1 METRASYLIVGIFV
15 IAGFTGL
22 VFAAMWITGTRAD
35 RSMAV
40 YDIYFEGSVTG
51 LAPGNSVQ
59 YRGIPVGS
67 VIDMR
72 IDPENVE
79 KILVTIEIDATTPI
93 KADTEATLAMQG
105 ITGLSFVQLAGGT
118 QSAADLVAPPGRGRP
133 IIASRPSQLAEL
145 FDAAPELLRRAI
157 AVVEQME
164 EILSPEN
171 QQRIA
176 DTLENIENMTGAV
189 AGGSDDIGRIL
200 SEGSEAIADLRKL
213 TGALAEN
220 SDDISSILSDGAGT
234 MKDFRTLTGALA
246 DNSGDI
252 ETLLASGADTMENV
266 DKITGTLVESSDDIG
281 KMLAEGAATM
291 VELRQA
297 AASAKTM
304 LVSVEGDIGS
314 ISKDA
319 RAVLVDVRRAVG
331 QLAVASEEFTKILTD
346 NSDAIDNFASTGL
359 YEFSQFLS
367 EARVLVAALTRL
379 TAQMERD
386 PARFLFGDQQKGVEV
401 Q

>member
-67 VIDMR
+67 VIGMR

-105 ITGLSFVQLAGGT
+105 ITGMSFVQLAGGT

-133 IIASRPSQLAEL
+133 VIASRPSQLAEL

-157 AVVEQME
+157 AVVEKVE

-176 DTLENIENMTGAV
+176 DTLENIKNMTGAV
-189 AGGSDDIGRIL
+189 AGSSGEISKIL
-200 SEGSEAIADLRKL
+200 EDGAGAIADVRKL

-252 ETLLASGADTMENV
+252 ETLLASGASTMENV

-291 VELRQA
+291 TELRQA
-297 AASAKTM
+297 AASARTM

-319 RAVLVDVRRAVG
+319 RAVLVDVRKAVG

-346 NSDAIDNFASTGL
+346 NSDAIDSFASTGL

>member
-67 VIDMR
+67 VIGMR

-79 KILVTIEIDATTPI
+79 KILVTIEIDETTPI
-93 KADTEATLAMQG
+93 KVDTEATLAMQG

-133 IIASRPSQLAEL
+133 VIASRPSQLAEL

-157 AVVEQME
+157 AVVEKVE

-176 DTLENIENMTGAV
+176 DTLENIKNMTGAV
-189 AGGSDDIGRIL
+189 AGSSGEISKIL
-200 SEGSEAIADLRKL
+200 EDGAGAIADVRKL

-234 MKDFRTLTGALA
+234 MKDFRILTGALA

-252 ETLLASGADTMENV
+252 ETLLASGANTMENV

-291 VELRQA
+291 TELRQA
-297 AASAKTM
+297 AASARTM

-319 RAVLVDVRRAVG
+319 RAVLVDVRKAVG

-346 NSDAIDNFASTGL
+346 NSDAIDSFASTGL

>member
-40 YDIYFEGSVTG
+40 YDIYFDGSVAG

-67 VIDMR
+67 VVDMR

-79 KILVTIEIDATTPI
+79 KILVTIEIDSTTPI
-93 KADTEATLAMQG
+93 KADTEATLALQG
-105 ITGLSFVQLAGGT
+105 ITGVSYVQLTGGT
-118 QSAADLVAPPGRGRP
+118 QSAADLAAPPGRDRP
-133 IIASRPSQLAEL
+133 VIASRPSQLAEL

-157 AVVEQME
+157 AVVEQVE
-164 EILSPEN
+164 KILSPEN

-200 SEGSEAIADLRKL
+200 ADGAETIADVRKL

-220 SDDISSILSDGAGT
+220 SGDISRILSGGAEA
-234 MKDFRTLTGALA
+234 MEDLSKLSGALA
-246 DNSGDI
+246 DNSADI
-252 ETLLASGADTMENV
+252 ETMLVAGADTMENV
-266 DKITGTLVESSDDIG
+266 NKITGTLADSSDDIR
-281 KMLAEGAATM
+281 KMLAAGAKTMQELSQAT
-291 VELRQA
+291 
-297 AASAKTM
+297 ASAKKM
-304 LVSVEGDIGS
+304 LASVEGDFGA
-314 ISKDA
+314 ISTDA
-319 RAVLVDVRRAVG
+319 RSVLVDVRKAVG
-331 QLAVASEEFTKILTD
+331 RLAIASDEFAKILTE
-346 NSDAIDNFASTGL
+346 NSESISDFASTGL

-367 EARVLVAALTRL
+367 EARVLVAALSRL